1 MTVAEIAASVNTL
14 TLIETDGRTLLTIL
28 VQHASKEH
36 RDGHVNSGMEGG
48 LQESLDALEQVVRSL
63 G

>member
-1 MTVAEIAASVNTL
+1 MPDAASVNTL
-14 TLIETDGRTLLTIL
+14 TLAETDGRTQMTIL
-28 VQHASKEH
+28 VQHTSKEH

-48 LQESLDALEQVVRSL
+48 LQESLDALERVVRSL